1 MLGGDEVAVCAG
13 GSVEGGCG
21 VGDESWSE
29 RRQASSAD
37 VVTGAAVKTEVALA
51 DKPARIERTITAPHF
66 AAAGQ
71 VIGRRR
77 TVFAAVPIAVIKPN
91 PLQPRQH
98 FDEESIE
105 ELADSIRA
113 RGLLQPII
121 VRRERDGGY
130 TLIAGERRLR
140 AAERAGVGLVPAILS
155 DDDLLEV
162 ALEENV
168 QREDLSPLEEAEAL
182 AALAAE
188 RGLSHA
194 DLAQVIHKSR
204 PYVSNTLALTRL
216 PREVKQEYFADGAV
230 ISREILISIA
240 RQESPEAMQA
250 LWRRVRLESLSV
262 RSFRQKQQAKREP
275 SPVAETLRSARKL
288 NRSLRVL
295 DPTALPTAE
304 ARVLR
309 RALLRASRGIAKA
322 LAALDGVVGREP
334 SVRDRTGDAP
344 ALRVAVAAS
353 AGAPRVAGA
362 CWPEIPPLERFRRSS

>member
-1 MLGGDEVAVCAG
+1 
-13 GSVEGGCG
+13 

-29 RRQASSAD
+29 RRQA
-37 VVTGAAVKTEVALA
+37 GAEVATGTVTI
-51 DKPARIERTITAPHF
+51 PARAGAVAEHPPAAKSERSVTAPHF

-98 FDEESIE
+98 FDEQSIE
-105 ELADSIRA
+105 ELAESIRA

-188 RGLSHA
+188 RNLSHA

-216 PREVKQEYFADGAV
+216 PREVKQEYFSDGAV
-230 ISREILISIA
+230 VAREILISIA
-240 RQESPEAMQA
+240 RQETPEAMRA
-250 LWRRVRLESLSV
+250 LWKRVRLESISV
-262 RSFRQKQQAKREP
+262 RSFRERAAKREP
-275 SPVAETLRSARKL
+275 APANEALRAARKL
-288 NRSLRVL
+288 GRALRAL
-295 DPTALPTAE
+295 DTSALDAAE

-309 RALLRASRGIAKA
+309 RALARVVRRVADT
-322 LAALDGVVGREP
+322 LAVLDEANAGA
-334 SVRDRTGDAP
+334 DAVNTKPRP
-344 ALRVAVAAS
+344 ADARSLRVAHAAS
-353 AGAPRVAGA
+353 AGVGRVPTGTWSSSSTA
-362 CWPEIPPLERFRRSS
+362 ERFRRSS

>member
-1 MLGGDEVAVCAG
+1 
-13 GSVEGGCG
+13 
-21 VGDESWSE
+21 VGDESWSDQ
-29 RRQASSAD
+29 RQAGAEVGTGTGSSPAR
-37 VVTGAAVKTEVALA
+37 GAARPLPVKNEQ
-51 DKPARIERTITAPHF
+51 TIAAPHF

-98 FDEESIE
+98 FDEESLD
-105 ELADSIRA
+105 ELAESIRA

-188 RGLSHA
+188 RGLSHSE
-194 DLAQVIHKSR
+194 LAQVIHKSR

-216 PREVKQEYFADGAV
+216 PRDVKQQYFTDGAV
-230 ISREILISIA
+230 VSREILISIA
-240 RQESPEAMQA
+240 RQESPEAMRA
-250 LWRRVRLESLSV
+250 LWNRVRLESISV
-262 RSFRQKQQAKREP
+262 RSFRQRETKRVP
-275 SPVAETLRSARKL
+275 GPAVETLRAARKL
-288 NRSLRVL
+288 SRALRGLDPTTLDAAEARLLRRVLGRAARRIADTLNALDGMPEARKPRPADAPSLRV
-295 DPTALPTAE
+295 AHA
-304 ARVLR
+304 
-309 RALLRASRGIAKA
+309 AST
-322 LAALDGVVGREP
+322 GV
-334 SVRDRTGDAP
+334 T
-344 ALRVAVAAS
+344 RVAAPPWLDAA
-353 AGAPRVAGA
+353 AA
-362 CWPEIPPLERFRRSS
+362 ERFRRSS

>member
-1 MLGGDEVAVCAG
+1 
-13 GSVEGGCG
+13 

-29 RRQASSAD
+29 RRQAAGAEIGTGTAAIPTRSA
-37 VVTGAAVKTEVALA
+37 VVTARPLVA
-51 DKPARIERTITAPHF
+51 KGERTITAPHF

-98 FDEESIE
+98 FDEQSIE

-194 DLAQVIHKSR
+194 ELAQVIHKSR

-230 ISREILISIA
+230 IAREILISIA
-240 RQESPEAMQA
+240 RQESPEAMRA
-250 LWRRVRLESLSV
+250 LWKRVRLESISV
-262 RSFRQKQQAKREP
+262 RSFREREATKREP
-275 SPVAETLRSARKL
+275 APAAETLRAARKL
-288 NRSLRVL
+288 SRALRAL
-295 DPTALPTAE
+295 DPTSLDVSE
-304 ARVLR
+304 ADVLR
-309 RALLRASRGIAKA
+309 RALTRASRRIAET
-322 LAALDGVVGREP
+322 LAVLDGTTSTEP
-334 SVRDRTGDAP
+334 TNGKACSADAP
-344 ALRVAVAAS
+344 SLRVAVAAS
-353 AGAPRVAGA
+353 AGAARVPAA
-362 CWPEIPPLERFRRSS
+362 SWADSSTAERFRRSS

>member
-1 MLGGDEVAVCAG
+1 M
-13 GSVEGGCG
+13 
-21 VGDESWSE
+21 
-29 RRQASSAD
+29 
-37 VVTGAAVKTEVALA
+37 
-51 DKPARIERTITAPHF
+51 
-66 AAAGQ
+66 
-71 VIGRRR
+71 
-77 TVFAAVPIAVIKPN
+77 FAAVPIAIIKPN

-105 ELADSIRA
+105 ELAASIRA

-240 RQESPEAMQA
+240 RQETPEAMQA

-262 RSFRQKQQAKREP
+262 RSFRDKQQARRQPPP
-275 SPVAETLRSARKL
+275 SAETLRSARKL
-288 NRSLRVL
+288 NRTLRGL
-295 DPTALPTAE
+295 DAAALPTAE
-304 ARVLR
+304 AVALR
-309 RALLRASRGIAKA
+309 RALVRTQRSIAQT
-322 LAALDGVVGREP
+322 LAALDTVVGRGPIAGRE
-334 SVRDRTGDAP
+334 RTADAP
-344 ALRVAVAAS
+344 ALRVAVAAA
-353 AGAPRVAGA
+353 AGAGRVAA
-362 CWPEIPPLERFRRSS
+362 DEWSENPATERFRRSS

>member
-1 MLGGDEVAVCAG
+1 
-13 GSVEGGCG
+13 
-21 VGDESWSE
+21 VGDESWSD
-29 RRQASSAD
+29 RQKPAAD
-37 VVTGAAVKTEVALA
+37 AGTEAAVGASLA
-51 DKPARIERTITAPHF
+51 DSPAAGDPKPTGVRAPHF

-98 FDEESIE
+98 FDDEAIE
-105 ELADSIRA
+105 DLAASIRA
-113 RGLLQPII
+113 RGILQPII
-121 VRRERDGGY
+121 VRREKDGGY

-182 AALAAE
+182 SALASE

-194 DLAQVIHKSR
+194 ELAQVIHKSR

-230 ISREILISIA
+230 VSREILISIA
-240 RQESPEAMQA
+240 RQETPEAMQA

-262 RSFRQKQQAKREP
+262 RSFRHQQTKRTP
-275 SPVAETLRSARKL
+275 QQSADALRAARKL
-288 NRSLRVL
+288 SRALRGL
-295 DPTALPTAE
+295 DVSAMEPAE
-304 ARVLR
+304 AKILR
-309 RALLRASRGIAKA
+309 RAMLRATRGIAA
-322 LAALDGVVGREP
+322 TLERLDAVIAPDSTRE
-334 SVRDRTGDAP
+334 SAP
-344 ALRVAVAAS
+344 ETPPLRVAAAVGVS
-353 AGAPRVAGA
+353 R
-362 CWPEIPPLERFRRSS
+362 IPAVWHEKSGVGRLRRSS

>member
-1 MLGGDEVAVCAG
+1 
-13 GSVEGGCG
+13 
-21 VGDESWSE
+21 VGDESWSD
-29 RRQASSAD
+29 RQKPAAD
-37 VVTGAAVKTEVALA
+37 AGTEAAVAASLTDSPPEG
-51 DKPARIERTITAPHF
+51 DPKPTGLRAPHF

-98 FDEESIE
+98 FDDEAIE
-105 ELADSIRA
+105 DLAASIRA
-113 RGLLQPII
+113 RGILQPII

-182 AALAAE
+182 SALASE

-194 DLAQVIHKSR
+194 ELAQVIHKSR

-230 ISREILISIA
+230 VSREILISIA
-240 RQESPEAMQA
+240 RQETPEAMQA

-262 RSFRQKQQAKREP
+262 RSFRHQQMKRTP
-275 SPVAETLRSARKL
+275 QQSADALRAVRKL
-288 NRSLRVL
+288 SRALRGL
-295 DPTALPTAE
+295 DVSAMEPAE
-304 ARVLR
+304 AKILR
-309 RALLRASRGIAKA
+309 RAMLRATRGIAA
-322 LAALDGVVGREP
+322 TLERLDAVIAPEP
-334 SVRDRTGDAP
+334 THESASETP
-344 ALRVAVAAS
+344 PLRVAAAVGVS
-353 AGAPRVAGA
+353 RIPAVWHEKSGA
-362 CWPEIPPLERFRRSS
+362 ERLRRSS

>member
-1 MLGGDEVAVCAG
+1 M
-13 GSVEGGCG
+13 
-21 VGDESWSE
+21 GDESWSE
-29 RRQASSAD
+29 RQA
-37 VVTGAAVKTEVALA
+37 AATDAGTEAAAAASPANAGVAEP
-51 DKPARIERTITAPHF
+51 KPAVRAPHF

-98 FDEESIE
+98 FDEGAIG
-105 ELADSIRA
+105 ELAESIRA

-121 VRRERDGGY
+121 VRREKDGGY

-162 ALEENV
+162 ALEEKV

-182 AALAAE
+182 SALASE

-194 DLAQVIHKSR
+194 ELAQVIHKSR

-230 ISREILISIA
+230 VSREILISIA
-240 RQESPEAMQA
+240 RQETPEAMRA
-250 LWRRVRLESLSV
+250 LWRRVRLESMSV
-262 RSFRQKQQAKREP
+262 RNFRHQQTKRTP
-275 SPVAETLRSARKL
+275 QPGAEALRAARKL
-288 NRSLRVL
+288 GRTLRGL
-295 DPTALPTAE
+295 DASAMSPAE
-304 ARVLR
+304 AKILR
-309 RALLRASRGIAKA
+309 RALLRATRGITAT
-322 LAALDGVVGREP
+322 LEALDVVVGPESRCERP
-334 SVRDRTGDAP
+334 VDTP
-344 ALRVAVAAS
+344 PLRVAAS
-353 AGAPRVAGA
+353 AGVSR
-362 CWPEIPPLERFRRSS
+362 IPAIWQEKSAAERFRRSS

>member
-1 MLGGDEVAVCAG
+1 M
-13 GSVEGGCG
+13 
-21 VGDESWSE
+21 
-29 RRQASSAD
+29 
-37 VVTGAAVKTEVALA
+37 
-51 DKPARIERTITAPHF
+51 
-66 AAAGQ
+66 
-71 VIGRRR
+71 
-77 TVFAAVPIAVIKPN
+77 PIAVIKPN

-98 FDEESIE
+98 FDEESLE

-188 RGLSHA
+188 RGLTHA

-216 PREVKQEYFADGAV
+216 PRDVKQEYFADGAV

-240 RQESPEAMQA
+240 RQETPEAMQA

-262 RSFRQKQQAKREP
+262 RSFREKQAKREP
-275 SPVAETLRSARKL
+275 QPAADTLRATRKL
-288 NRSLRVL
+288 NRTLRGL
-295 DPTALPTAE
+295 DATALPVAD

-309 RALLRASRGIAKA
+309 RALLRASRGIAQA
-322 LAALDGVVGREP
+322 LAALDGVIGRESAAP
-334 SVRDRTGDAP
+334 KDRTGDAP
-344 ALRVAVAAS
+344 ALRVAVAAA
-353 AGAPRVAGA
+353 AGAARAATGS
-362 CWPEIPPLERFRRSS
+362 WPENPSLERFRRSS

>member
-1 MLGGDEVAVCAG
+1 M
-13 GSVEGGCG
+13 
-21 VGDESWSE
+21 GDESWSE
-29 RRQASSAD
+29 RQATAAD
-37 VVTGAAVKTEVALA
+37 AGTEAAAAASPANGAAAGEA
-51 DKPARIERTITAPHF
+51 KPQIRAPHF

-98 FDEESIE
+98 FDEEAIE
-105 ELADSIRA
+105 ELSDSIRA

-121 VRRERDGGY
+121 VRREKDGGY

-140 AAERAGVGLVPAILS
+140 AAERAGLGLVPAILS

-182 AALAAE
+182 SALAAE

-230 ISREILISIA
+230 VSREILISIA
-240 RQESPEAMQA
+240 RQETPDAMRA
-250 LWRRVRLESLSV
+250 LWRRVRLESMSV
-262 RSFRQKQQAKREP
+262 RSFRHQQTKRTP
-275 SPVAETLRSARKL
+275 PASAEALRAARKL
-288 NRSLRVL
+288 GRSLRGL
-295 DPTALPTAE
+295 DASALAPAE
-304 ARVLR
+304 AKILR
-309 RALLRASRGIAKA
+309 RALLRATRGIA
-322 LAALDGVVGREP
+322 AALEGLDAVLNQDRHDEP
-334 SVRDRTGDAP
+334 AVETP
-344 ALRVAVAAS
+344 PLRVAAS
-353 AGAPRVAGA
+353 AGVSRIPAIWQEKSVA
-362 CWPEIPPLERFRRSS
+362 ERFRRSS

>member
-1 MLGGDEVAVCAG
+1 M
-13 GSVEGGCG
+13 
-21 VGDESWSE
+21 GDESWSE
-29 RRQASSAD
+29 RRQAAGAE
-37 VVTGAAVKTEVALA
+37 VGTGTVALS
-51 DKPARIERTITAPHF
+51 ARTGVTAARAIAVNGERTITAPHF

-77 TVFAAVPIAVIKPN
+77 TVFAAVPIAIIKPN

-98 FDEESIE
+98 FDEQSIE

-194 DLAQVIHKSR
+194 DLARVIHKSR

-240 RQESPEAMQA
+240 RQENPDAMRA
-250 LWRRVRLESLSV
+250 LWRRVRLESISV
-262 RSFRQKQQAKREP
+262 RSFREHQAKRVP
-275 SPVAETLRSARKL
+275 APAADTLRAARKL
-288 NRSLRVL
+288 GRALRAL
-295 DPTALPTAE
+295 DASALAAAE
-304 ARVLR
+304 ARVVR
-309 RALLRASRGIAKA
+309 RALTRAARGIART
-322 LAALDGVVGREP
+322 LGVLDGEIAPEP
-334 SVRDRTGDAP
+334 RPRKQRTADATS
-344 ALRVAVAAS
+344 LRVAVAAAAGVPRA
-353 AGAPRVAGA
+353 AGADWTENPT
-362 CWPEIPPLERFRRSS
+362 PERFRRSS

>member
-1 MLGGDEVAVCAG
+1 M
-13 GSVEGGCG
+13 
-21 VGDESWSE
+21 GDESLSE
-29 RRQASSAD
+29 RQKAGADAGSEAAAEASP
-37 VVTGAAVKTEVALA
+37 AVS
-51 DKPARIERTITAPHF
+51 PAVPEPTPRATVRAPHF
-66 AAAGQ
+66 VAAGQ

-98 FDEESIE
+98 FDEEAIE

-121 VRRERDGGY
+121 VRREKDGGY

-182 AALAAE
+182 SALASE

-230 ISREILISIA
+230 VSREILISIA
-240 RQESPEAMQA
+240 RQETPEAMQA
-250 LWRRVRLESLSV
+250 LWRRVRLESMSV
-262 RSFRQKQQAKREP
+262 RSFRHQQTKRTPQP
-275 SPVAETLRSARKL
+275 SADA
-288 NRSLRVL
+288 
-295 DPTALPTAE
+295 
-304 ARVLR
+304 
-309 RALLRASRGIAKA
+309 LRASRKLSRAMRGLDVSTLAPADAKILRRSLLRATRGIAA
-322 LAALDGVVGREP
+322 TLERLDAIIGQDSQPSRERP
-334 SVRDRTGDAP
+334 AEAP
-344 ALRVAVAAS
+344 APLRVAAS
-353 AGAPRVAGA
+353 GGVSR
-362 CWPEIPPLERFRRSS
+362 IPAVWQEKSATDRFRRSS

>member
-1 MLGGDEVAVCAG
+1 M
-13 GSVEGGCG
+13 
-21 VGDESWSE
+21 
-29 RRQASSAD
+29 R
-37 VVTGAAVKTEVALA
+37 
-51 DKPARIERTITAPHF
+51 APHF

-98 FDEESIE
+98 FDEQAIE

-121 VRRERDGGY
+121 VRREKDGGY

-140 AAERAGVGLVPAILS
+140 AAERAGVSLVPAILS

-182 AALAAE
+182 SALASE

-194 DLAQVIHKSR
+194 ELAQIIHKSR
-204 PYVSNTLALTRL
+204 PYVSNTMALTRL

-230 ISREILISIA
+230 VSREILISIA
-240 RQESPEAMQA
+240 RQETPEAMQA
-250 LWRRVRLESLSV
+250 LWRRVRLESISV
-262 RSFRQKQQAKREP
+262 RSFRHQQTNKRTPHP
-275 SPVAETLRSARKL
+275 SADALRTARKL
-288 NRSLRVL
+288 SRALRGL
-295 DPTALPTAE
+295 DASALEPAD
-304 ARVLR
+304 AKILR
-309 RALLRASRGIAKA
+309 RALLRATRGIAA
-322 LAALDGVVGREP
+322 TLEGLDAVIGR
-334 SVRDRTGDAP
+334 DGAP
-344 ALRVAVAAS
+344 DQERPAEAPPLRVAAS
-353 AGAPRVAGA
+353 AGVSR
-362 CWPEIPPLERFRRSS
+362 IPPIWQENSIAERFRRSS

>member
-1 MLGGDEVAVCAG
+1 M
-13 GSVEGGCG
+13 
-21 VGDESWSE
+21 GDESWSE
-29 RRQASSAD
+29 RQVAAADAGTEAAAAASPAK
-37 VVTGAAVKTEVALA
+37 GAVDGEA
-51 DKPARIERTITAPHF
+51 KPPVRAPHF

-98 FDEESIE
+98 FDEEAIE

-121 VRRERDGGY
+121 VRREKDGGY

-182 AALAAE
+182 SALAAE

-194 DLAQVIHKSR
+194 ELAQVIHKSR

-216 PREVKQEYFADGAV
+216 PREVKQEYFADGAIV
-230 ISREILISIA
+230 SREILISIA
-240 RQESPEAMQA
+240 RQESPDAMRA
-250 LWRRVRLESLSV
+250 LWRRVRLESMSV
-262 RSFRQKQQAKREP
+262 RSFRHQQTKRTPPP
-275 SPVAETLRSARKL
+275 SAEALRAARKL
-288 NRSLRVL
+288 GRTLRGL
-295 DPTALPTAE
+295 DASALAPDE
-304 ARVLR
+304 AKVLR
-309 RALLRASRGIAKA
+309 RALLRATRGIA
-322 LAALDGVVGREP
+322 AALEGL
-334 SVRDRTGDAP
+334 DAVLNQESHHERAADTP
-344 ALRVAVAAS
+344 PLRVAAS
-353 AGAPRVAGA
+353 AGVSRIPSIWQEKSVA
-362 CWPEIPPLERFRRSS
+362 ERFRRSS

>member
-1 MLGGDEVAVCAG
+1 M
-13 GSVEGGCG
+13 
-21 VGDESWSE
+21 GDESWSE
-29 RRQASSAD
+29 RQRAGAD
-37 VVTGAAVKTEVALA
+37 AGTGAAASKSDA
-51 DKPARIERTITAPHF
+51 PATGPTASSKLRAPHF

-105 ELADSIRA
+105 ELAQSIRA

-121 VRRERDGGY
+121 VRREKDGGY

-182 AALAAE
+182 SALASE

-230 ISREILISIA
+230 VSREILISIA
-240 RQESPEAMQA
+240 RQETPEAMQA
-250 LWRRVRLESLSV
+250 LWRRVRLESMSV
-262 RSFRQKQQAKREP
+262 RSFRHQQTKRVPQP
-275 SPVAETLRSARKL
+275 SADALRSARKL
-288 NRSLRVL
+288 GRALRTL
-295 DPTALPTAE
+295 DATTLAVGDAKT
-304 ARVLR
+304 LR
-309 RALLRASRGIAKA
+309 RALLRATRGIASTLEK
-322 LAALDGVVGREP
+322 LDTIIGGSEP
-334 SVRDRTGDAP
+334 RFLHDRP
-344 ALRVAVAAS
+344 ADSPPLRVAAAAGVA
-353 AGAPRVAGA
+353 RVPTI
-362 CWPEIPPLERFRRSS
+362 WPEKSLAERLRRSS

>member
-1 MLGGDEVAVCAG
+1 M
-13 GSVEGGCG
+13 
-21 VGDESWSE
+21 GDESWSE
-29 RRQASSAD
+29 RQVAAADTGTEPAAAAS
-37 VVTGAAVKTEVALA
+37 
-51 DKPARIERTITAPHF
+51 PARDAAEGEAKSPLRAPRF

-98 FDEESIE
+98 FDEETIE

-121 VRRERDGGY
+121 VRREKDGGY

-182 AALAAE
+182 SALAAE

-194 DLAQVIHKSR
+194 ELAQVIHKSR

-216 PREVKQEYFADGAV
+216 PREVKQEYFADGAIV
-230 ISREILISIA
+230 SREILISIA
-240 RQESPEAMQA
+240 RQESPDAMRA
-250 LWRRVRLESLSV
+250 LWRRVRLESMSV
-262 RSFRQKQQAKREP
+262 RSFRRQQTKRTPPP
-275 SPVAETLRSARKL
+275 SAEALRAARKL
-288 NRSLRVL
+288 GRALRGL
-295 DPTALPTAE
+295 DASALALDE
-304 ARVLR
+304 AKILR
-309 RALLRASRGIAKA
+309 RALLRTTRGIA
-322 LAALDGVVGREP
+322 AALEGLDVVLNQEPHRE
-334 SVRDRTGDAP
+334 RTADTP
-344 ALRVAVAAS
+344 PLRVAAS
-353 AGAPRVAGA
+353 AGVSRIPSIWQEKAVA
-362 CWPEIPPLERFRRSS
+362 ERFRRSS

>member
-1 MLGGDEVAVCAG
+1 MAG
-13 GSVEGGCG
+13 ADAG
-21 VGDESWSE
+21 
-29 RRQASSAD
+29 SSAAASPARGETASTND
-37 VVTGAAVKTEVALA
+37 EVTGAER
-51 DKPARIERTITAPHF
+51 RIRAPHF

-71 VIGRRR
+71 VIGKRR

-98 FDEESIE
+98 FDDESIE
-105 ELADSIRA
+105 ELAESIRA

-182 AALAAE
+182 AALASE

-194 DLAQVIHKSR
+194 ELAQVIHKSR

-230 ISREILISIA
+230 VSREILISIA
-240 RQESPEAMQA
+240 RQESPEAMRA
-250 LWRRVRLESLSV
+250 LWRRVRLESMSV
-262 RSFRQKQQAKREP
+262 RSFRHQQTKRETKP
-275 SPVAETLRSARKL
+275 TADVLRAARKL
-288 NRSLRVL
+288 TRSLRAMDASSL
-295 DPTALPTAE
+295 TSAE
-304 ARVLR
+304 AKVMR
-309 RALLRASRGIAKA
+309 RALLRATRTIATT
-322 LAALDGVVGREP
+322 LAALDVVAPVKDGRVGRP
-334 SVRDRTGDAP
+334 ADAP
-344 ALRVAVAAS
+344 PLRVAAS
-353 AGAPRVAGA
+353 AGVSRLPAIWQEKPGG
-362 CWPEIPPLERFRRSS
+362 ERFRRSS

>member
-1 MLGGDEVAVCAG
+1 
-13 GSVEGGCG
+13 
-21 VGDESWSE
+21 
-29 RRQASSAD
+29 
-37 VVTGAAVKTEVALA
+37 
-51 DKPARIERTITAPHF
+51 
-66 AAAGQ
+66 

-98 FDEESIE
+98 FDEQSIE
-105 ELADSIRA
+105 ELSQSIRA

-121 VRRERDGGY
+121 VRREKDGGY

-182 AALAAE
+182 SALASE

-194 DLAQVIHKSR
+194 ELAQVIHKSR

-230 ISREILISIA
+230 VSREILISIA
-240 RQESPEAMQA
+240 RQETPEAMQA
-250 LWRRVRLESLSV
+250 LWRRVRLESISV
-262 RSFRQKQQAKREP
+262 RSFRHQQTKRTPQP
-275 SPVAETLRSARKL
+275 SADALRGARKL
-288 NRSLRVL
+288 SRALRGLDVASLAAA
-295 DPTALPTAE
+295 DAKI
-304 ARVLR
+304 LR
-309 RALLRASRGIAKA
+309 RALLRATRGIAA
-322 LAALDGVVGREP
+322 TLERIDAVIGNEPRLGRER
-334 SVRDRTGDAP
+334 SLETP
-344 ALRVAVAAS
+344 ALRVAAA
-353 AGAPRVAGA
+353 AGVSRVPAIWQEKSLA
-362 CWPEIPPLERFRRSS
+362 ERFRRSS

>member
-1 MLGGDEVAVCAG
+1 M
-13 GSVEGGCG
+13 
-21 VGDESWSE
+21 GDESWSE
-29 RRQASSAD
+29 RREASSAG
-37 VVTGAAVKTEVALA
+37 VGTGAATIASRETTGAGESA
-51 DKPARIERTITAPHF
+51 PRTVRAPHF

-105 ELADSIRA
+105 ELAASIRS

-240 RQESPEAMQA
+240 RQETPEAMQA
-250 LWRRVRLESLSV
+250 LWRRVRLEALSV
-262 RSFRQKQQAKREP
+262 RSFREKQQAKRQP
-275 SPVAETLRSARKL
+275 SPTAETLRATRKL
-288 NRSLRVL
+288 NRTLRGL
-295 DPTALPTAE
+295 DATALPTAD
-304 ARVLR
+304 AVALR
-309 RALLRASRGIAKA
+309 RALLRAQRSIAQT
-322 LAALDGVVGREP
+322 LAALDGVVGRDAVAGKE
-334 SVRDRTGDAP
+334 RTADAP

-353 AGAPRVAGA
+353 AGVARVATA
-362 CWPEIPPLERFRRSS
+362 SWPANPGIERFRRSS